1 VEFGG
6 AGERTTGRRAAAE
19 VRERARMAGSMTGWE
34 GGDWKSESESAG
46 EGERGRLR
54 GERGREAG
62 VSCLD

>member
-1 VEFGG
+1 
-6 AGERTTGRRAAAE
+6 
-19 VRERARMAGSMTGWE
+19 MAGGWE
-34 GGDWKSESESAG
+34 GGDWKSESPEV